1 MQLTAATRETELLE
15 EDHKMDDLSLVARA
29 REGDQTAFYELVRRH
44 RSKACSIARSLMKD
58 DHLAEDIVQ
67 DALLRA
73 FLKLG
78 TLVDDNRFLPWFH
91 RIVRTQ
97 AWMKLRRGGWY
108 RRETPFSEL
117 SVLMKDTE
125 SKFGQGDDVDRIL
138 FHLQERSAARAKY
151 HRDPAE
157 DIVRKETLDAIVEM
171 LGCLRRK
178 ERAIFEA
185 YFFEELTP
193 KEIAALFATTPANV
207 YNSISRT
214 KAKLQKERLRIY
226 VNGYVEQRRK
236 RGLLV
241 RKILDSSKIHF

>member
-1 MQLTAATRETELLE
+1 
-15 EDHKMDDLSLVARA
+15 
-29 REGDQTAFYELVRRH
+29 
-44 RSKACSIARSLMKD
+44 MKD

-108 RRETPFSEL
+108 RRETSFSEL
-117 SVLMKDTE
+117 SVLMENAE
-125 SKFGQGDDVDRIL
+125 SKFGHGDHVDRVL
-138 FHLQERSAARAKY
+138 FHLQERTAERTKCS
-151 HRDPAE
+151 RDPAE
-157 DIVRKETLDAIVEM
+157 VIVRKETFDAIMEL

-185 YFFEELTP
+185 YFFVELTP
-193 KEIAALFATTPANV
+193 KEIAALFATTPAN
-207 YNSISRT
+207 NSISRT